1 MRETR
6 LGRVVRRVSLTLIA
20 IFTLFPVFIILDT
33 SVKPLNAVQQGFE
46 WIPSHFTLSPYA
58 QMWTTIPLARYFANS
73 VIVSV
78 ISALISVLI
87 ATLAAYGVSRFRF
100 AGRRLFSFTVLSTQ
114 MFPGILFLLPLYL
127 IFINLQRILGI
138 ALVGSLLGLIVTYL
152 TFALPFSTWMLIGFF
167 DTIPRELEEAAL
179 VDGTSRWGAL
189 WWVILPVAR
198 PGIIAVGIFAF
209 MTAWGEILFA
219 SVLTTGSTQTLAI
232 GLQEYATQNVTD
244 WNQIMAASVVISIP
258 VVVGFLAV
266 QRFLV
271 RGLTAGSVK

>member
-6 LGRVVRRVSLTLIA
+6 LGRGVRRVSLTLIS

-33 SVKPLNAVQQGFE
+33 SAKPLNAVQQAFE

-58 QMWTTIPLARYFANS
+58 RMWTTIPLARYFANS
-73 VIVSV
+73 IIVSV

-87 ATLAAYGVSRFRF
+87 ATLAAYGVSRFQF

-152 TFALPFSTWMLIGFF
+152 TFALPFSIWMLIGFF

-266 QRFLV
+266 QRFLI